1 MFDAKARKTANSN
14 IKQRWKLMLAEG
26 LEIHHWITL
35 YGRNLYDYD
44 KSKWKFFL
52 GHQLNV

>member
-1 MFDAKARKTANSN
+1 MFDATARKTANWK

-35 YGRNLYDYD
+35 YGRNLHDYD
-44 KSKWKFFL
+44 
-52 GHQLNV
+52 